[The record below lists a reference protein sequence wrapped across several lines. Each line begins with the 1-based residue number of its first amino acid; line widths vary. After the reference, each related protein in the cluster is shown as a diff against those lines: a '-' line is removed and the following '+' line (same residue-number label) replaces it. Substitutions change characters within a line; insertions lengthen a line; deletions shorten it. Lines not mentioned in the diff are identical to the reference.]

1 MSGQLERPPTS
12 GPGSGAAAWRA
23 YAAALTGSPAEAWA
37 ELSRDEV
44 IAQLESD
51 GVVAAAAPEDG
62 GPSAGAAPAATGA
75 PEESGRKDGVAPVV
89 EGPAGA
95 RRPLWMVPTDDGMV
109 PEVELRARQRQ
120 R

>member
-51 GVVAAAAPEDG
+51 GVVAAAPEDG